1 MPLVKRRVYRRRR
14 PIRRV
19 NRVNRV
25 VRKAKRVAKKK
36 MMTNFVK
43 NTIYKMAEAKSVN
56 TDPVIYSFNANNST
70 CSPAYDL
77 CAPLNQ
83 IATGNTDGS
92 RIGNRIRLLK
102 YDLRM
107 SFNINS
113 SYSSNGTFRGGY
125 VQVWLATL
133 KGDKFGLP
141 NATDLTRIYNDGS
154 GSAGPSA
161 NPLDALRDLNRD
173 YFSFRY
179 YKKFKLGPA
188 GGNYVNNDFPAQRF
202 LTIRDVFKKGTEI
215 VWNDSFTQP
224 NKAMFLFCH
233 FVECTGA
240 QLTVSVPVDCQ
251 YYLSVKYIDV

>member
-1 MPLVKRRVYRRRR
+1 MAPLKTRIVYAKKRRV
-14 PIRRV
+14 
-19 NRVNRV
+19 
-25 VRKAKRVAKKK
+25 KRVRRITRPKFRRLSKKP
-36 MMTNFVK
+36 MVNLIK
-43 NTIYKMAEAKSVN
+43 NTIYKMAEVKSVN
-56 TDPVIYSFNANNST
+56 TDPVIYAFNANNST
-70 CSPAYDL
+70 CSPSYDL

-92 RIGNRIRLLK
+92 RVGNRIRLLK

-113 SYSSNGTFRGGY
+113 SYSSSGTFRGGY

-133 KGDKFGLP
+133 KGDKFGAP
-141 NATDLTRIYNDGS
+141 NATDLTRIYNDGNS
-154 GSAGPSA
+154 SSGPSA

-173 YFSFRY
+173 YFNFRY

-202 LTIRDVFKKGTEI
+202 LTIRNIFKKGTE
-215 VWNDSFTQP
+215 VTWNDAFTQP
-224 NKAMFLFCH
+224 NRAMYLFMH

-240 QLTVSVPVDCQ
+240 QLTVTVPCDCQ
-251 YYLSVKYIDV
+251 YYISARYIDL